1 MPVKYKMPVFV
12 LGYTKYDYSQLC
24 TRFVRCDEG
33 RALVTSGGRVAHYAP
48 GQKRDAFLWTA
59 RLQHI
64 TRPIGA
70 TMHNNIPPLP
80 PPTPPVPLRRWESEK
95 HTREKGTLSFLE
107 KKRYFTVHFHLSSL
121 FHRSTVFDRDLRS
134 SLGPENKFQYEWWK
148 SKCETR
154 GRRPLPTLELPYTHR
169 FRYFNVLWRV
179 LG

>member
-70 TMHNNIPPLP
+70 TMHNNPPPP
-80 PPTPPVPLRRWESEK
+80 PPTYATGPITSLGEWK
-95 HTREKGTLSFLE
+95 TYARERNPFFSRKKEIFHCSFS
-107 KKRYFTVHFHLSSL
+107 FIFPLSSVNRFWPGL
-121 FHRSTVFDRDLRS
+121 EVESGTRKQISIWMMKVKMRDERTAPLADAGAA
-134 SLGPENKFQYEWWK
+134 LHPPFQI
-148 SKCETR
+148 
-154 GRRPLPTLELPYTHR
+154 
-169 FRYFNVLWRV
+169 F
-179 LG
+179 

>member
-70 TMHNNIPPLP
+70 TMHNNIPPP
-80 PPTPPVPLRRWESEK
+80 SPHLR
-95 HTREKGTLSFLE
+95 
-107 KKRYFTVHFHLSSL
+107 
-121 FHRSTVFDRDLRS
+121 HRSHYVA
-134 SLGPENKFQYEWWK
+134 
-148 SKCETR
+148 
-154 GRRPLPTLELPYTHR
+154 GRVKNIRERKEPFL
-169 FRYFNVLWRV
+169 F
-179 LG
+179 